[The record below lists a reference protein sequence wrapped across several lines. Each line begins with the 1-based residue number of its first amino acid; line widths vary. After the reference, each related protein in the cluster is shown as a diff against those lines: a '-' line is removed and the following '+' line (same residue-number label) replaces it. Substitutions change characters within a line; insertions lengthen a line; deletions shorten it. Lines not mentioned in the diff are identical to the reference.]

1 MGAGSARF
9 SAVPD
14 RARPHPRLPPK
25 GEGVKPESTPM
36 KLSLGPL
43 QYYWHRDTV
52 FEFYQQMAEAPVDIV
67 YLGEA
72 VCSRRHELKQ
82 SDWMDIARM
91 LRDAGKQA
99 VMSTMVLLES
109 TADVADMHK
118 IVRDEEFFIEA
129 NDMGAVHQLAGRRP
143 FVAGP
148 QLNVFN
154 ADTLAWMAGLGAR
167 RWVMPLEMR
176 QSDLAVLLRD
186 QPAGLETEVFAY
198 GRMPLAFSARCFTA
212 RHYNLPK
219 DDCGFRC
226 IEHPDGQL
234 LQTREK
240 EAFLVINGIQT
251 QSARVH
257 NLIQD
262 IPALRAL
269 GVQVLRLSPQSQH
282 MDRIIAAFDA
292 ARRAEQPDP
301 QALAQIRPYMPEA
314 PCNGYWHGKPGL
326 DLIEPAPAA

>member
-1 MGAGSARF
+1 M
-9 SAVPD
+9 
-14 RARPHPRLPPK
+14 
-25 GEGVKPESTPM
+25 M

-52 FEFYQQMAEAPVDIV
+52 FEFYQQIAETPVDIV
-67 YLGEA
+67 YLGEV

-82 SDWMDIARM
+82 SDWLDIARM

-99 VMSTMVLLES
+99 VLSTMVLLES
-109 TADVADMHK
+109 TADVTDMRK
-118 IVRDEEFFIEA
+118 IVRDEEFLIEA
-129 NDMGAVHQLAGRRP
+129 GDMGAVHNLAGKRP

-154 ADTLAWMAGLGAR
+154 ADTLAWMAGLGAS

-176 QSDLAVLLRD
+176 QTDLAVLLHNR
-186 QPAGLETEVFAY
+186 PAGLETEVFAY

-234 LQTREK
+234 LKTREA
-240 EAFLVINGIQT
+240 EGFLVLNGIQT
-251 QSARVH
+251 QSAKIH
-257 NLIQD
+257 NLVGD
-262 IPALRAL
+262 LPSLRAA
-269 GVQVLRLSPQSQH
+269 GVDILRISPQSQH
-282 MDRIIAAFDA
+282 TDKIIAAFDA
-292 ARRAEQPDP
+292 ARQAAESDPEALERMLPLMPD
-301 QALAQIRPYMPEA
+301 A
-314 PCNGYWHGKPGL
+314 PCNGYWHGRSGM
-326 DLIEPAPAA
+326 DLVEPVPA

>member
-1 MGAGSARF
+1 
-9 SAVPD
+9 
-14 RARPHPRLPPK
+14 
-25 GEGVKPESTPM
+25 M
-36 KLSLGPL
+36 KLALGPL

-52 FEFYQQMAEAPVDIV
+52 FEFYQAVARMPVDIV
-67 YLGEA
+67 YLGEV
-72 VCSRRHELKQ
+72 VCSRRHELRQ
-82 SDWMDIARM
+82 SDWQDIARM
-91 LRDAGKQA
+91 LRDAGKEA

-109 TADVADMHK
+109 AADVTDMRK
-118 IVRDEEFFIEA
+118 IARDDEFLVEA
-129 NDMGAVHQLAGRRP
+129 NDMGAVHNLAGKRA

-154 ADTLAWMAGLGAR
+154 ADTLAWMASLGAT
-167 RWVMPLEMR
+167 RWVMPLEMKHA
-176 QSDLAVLLRD
+176 DLAALLQGR
-186 QPAGLETEVFAY
+186 PAGLQTEVFAY

-251 QSARVH
+251 QSAKIH
-257 NLIQD
+257 NLIGD
-262 IPALRAL
+262 LPTLRAA
-269 GVQVLRLSPQSQH
+269 GVDILRISPQAQH
-282 MDRIIAAFDA
+282 TDAIVAAFDA
-292 ARRAEQPDP
+292 ARRADRTDRAVLEQM
-301 QALAQIRPYMPEA
+301 RPLMPEA

-326 DLIEPAPAA
+326 DLIETVA